1 MMLCCGDRSL
11 TWMSANTSSTMREAN
26 RKGPRKLKSLPLF
39 TAQKV
44 YAVRLSTTTV
54 VRIADSRMTLPVHTA
69 DYISNC

>member
-1 MMLCCGDRSL
+1 
-11 TWMSANTSSTMREAN
+11 
-26 RKGPRKLKSLPLF
+26 LPLF

-69 DYISNC
+69 DYIRNC